1 MAKPPTV
8 AELTWIG
15 GLKFAGVSGAT
26 SITLD
31 GDSAAGPSPVQAL
44 AFALAGCM
52 ATDVVFILTK
62 GRHPVGGLRAHLIA
76 HRSQQDP
83 HRFLKVD
90 LHFDIDGA
98 VAAEAVERAI
108 ALSREQYCSVWHSL
122 NHDIDFQVTCDVR
135 PKGSQP

>member
-15 GLKFAGVSGAT
+15 DLKFAGVSGAT
-26 SITLD
+26 AMTID
-31 GDSAAGPSPVQAL
+31 GNSAAGPSPVQAL

-62 GRHPVGGLRAHLIA
+62 GRHSIRGLRAHLTA
-76 HRSQQDP
+76 HRAQQDP

-90 LHFDIDGA
+90 LRFDLDGA
-98 VAAEAVERAI
+98 VPADAVERAI
-108 ALSREQYCSVWHSL
+108 TLSREKYCSVWHSL
-122 NHDIDFQVTCDVR
+122 RPDIDFRT
-135 PKGSQP
+135 SFEIA